1 MVLQTFWPFCA
12 CQSSKINLEGLASET
27 YSRTQ
32 VNVNRYPSRR
42 AVLELLSSPRYM
54 QVMGT
59 RSPRRG

>member
-1 MVLQTFWPFCA
+1 MVLQTFWSICT
-12 CQSSKINLEGLASET
+12 CQSSKTNLEGLASET
-27 YSRTQ
+27 DSWTQ